1 MSDLQFLSNIAF
13 CTDFICLYPG
23 GSYVSFQR
31 PPILIFFSFFHT
43 LLKCSIFKT
52 KKDLLF
58 CIFLCFKIKTYF
70 FEQF

>member
-23 GSYVSFQR
+23 GSYVSFQL
-31 PPILIFFSFFHT
+31 PTSLFSLVFFHT
-43 LLKCSIFKT
+43 ILKCSIFKT

-70 FEQF
+70 LEQS